1 MKKKIKKDEFCLAK
15 FIKKNKTEKK
25 KYILDQAKKIN
36 PSKKI
41 HPDLWEAYK
50 NKEIINKFIKDYIQL
65 KKNTDEEIKKKIKD
79 KVESFKVDYIN
90 NKLTN
95 KMSSTKTSL
104 FSMIGADIFKS
115 AQTIS
120 RSLST
125 SMGSL
130 WEKIA
135 SCSNSVINTEEE
147 FGIKIT
153 GVDAISLINKKI
165 TYIQLKTAE
174 DTLTAGQSPRS
185 EMELSIHSNAIFGTA
200 FKTGSVWNFRSIKIN
215 KYAGKDFW
223 AKIDLDYDYIFDQI
237 KPMILE
243 IEKKYV
249 QLRDSKN

>member
-1 MKKKIKKDEFCLAK
+1 MKKNKKVKKFILDE
-15 FIKKNKTEKK
+15 FIKKTKVDRK
-25 KYILDQAKKIN
+25 KYILEEVKKIN

-50 NKEIINKFIKDYIQL
+50 NKEVINKFIKDYIQL
-65 KKNTDEEIKKKIKD
+65 KKSTDEEIKEKIKN
-79 KVESFKVDYIN
+79 KIEYFKKDYIN
-90 NKLTN
+90 NKLAN

-125 SMGSL
+125 SMGTL

-153 GVDAISLINKKI
+153 GIDAISLINEKI

-185 EMELSIHSNAIFGTA
+185 EMELSIHTNAIFGTA
-200 FKTGSVWNFRSIKIN
+200 FKTGSIWHFRSDKIN

-223 AKIDLDYDYIFDQI
+223 TKIDLDYDYIFDQI

-243 IEKKYV
+243 IEEKYV
-249 QLRDSKN
+249 ELRDAKN

>member
-1 MKKKIKKDEFCLAK
+1 MKKIKKKEEFSLEK
-15 FIKKNKTEKK
+15 FIKKNKTDKK
-25 KYILDQAKKIN
+25 KYILEQAKNIN

-41 HPDLWEAYK
+41 QPDLWEAYK
-50 NKEIINKFIKDYIQL
+50 NKEVINKFIKDYIQL
-65 KKNTDEEIKKKIKD
+65 KKSTNEEIKEKIKD
-79 KVESFKVDYIN
+79 KIDNFKVDYID
-90 NKLTN
+90 NKLAN

-185 EMELSIHSNAIFGTA
+185 EMELSIHTNAIFGTA
-200 FKTGSVWNFRSIKIN
+200 FKTGSTWHFRSAKIN

-223 AKIDLDYDYIFDQI
+223 TKIGLDYDYIFDQI

-243 IEKKYV
+243 IEEKYV
-249 QLRDSKN
+249 ELRDAKS